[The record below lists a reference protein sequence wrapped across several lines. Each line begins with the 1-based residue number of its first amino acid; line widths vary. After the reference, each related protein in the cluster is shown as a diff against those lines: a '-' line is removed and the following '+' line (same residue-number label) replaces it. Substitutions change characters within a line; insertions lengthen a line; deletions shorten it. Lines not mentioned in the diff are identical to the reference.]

1 MYHLTEVDKCVLLA
15 ISSGAL
21 GGFIQAI
28 LQDILSKIK
37 NSPTTF
43 IQKIKLYLSSCLI
56 NSILM
61 GLFIFF
67 GAMFDTRAL
76 IVNSAQFIVI
86 SGIII
91 FPLTTLSTEIL
102 ENFVFKKQDN

>member
-1 MYHLTEVDKCVLLA
+1 
-15 ISSGAL
+15 
-21 GGFIQAI
+21 
-28 LQDILSKIK
+28 
-37 NSPTTF
+37 
-43 IQKIKLYLSSCLI
+43 
-56 NSILM
+56 M